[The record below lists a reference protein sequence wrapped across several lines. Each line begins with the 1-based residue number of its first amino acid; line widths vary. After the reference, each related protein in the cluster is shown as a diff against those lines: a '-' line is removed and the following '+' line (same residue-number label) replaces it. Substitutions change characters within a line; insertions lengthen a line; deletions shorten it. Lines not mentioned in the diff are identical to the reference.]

1 MGIAHPVHPPR
12 PRLSEKAVQRVC
24 VLTSD
29 SRCWATTVNAS
40 NLVLP
45 RERSCLS
52 CRIIPLCFVHLLL
65 YWANSSA
72 FSEDSTSGDVW
83 VWMHRLRG
91 LFCLPFSTA
100 KGTDIGRKTHDL
112 HFPNQHHVGSLNTR
126 AATEERFSYVYKE
139 KHMDENGD

>member
-1 MGIAHPVHPPR
+1 MLRTFALILSQLKCFFRGQHIWG
-12 PRLSEKAVQRVC
+12 RLGLDAQ
-24 VLTSD
+24 TS
-29 SRCWATTVNAS
+29 
-40 NLVLP
+40 
-45 RERSCLS
+45 
-52 CRIIPLCFVHLLL
+52 
-65 YWANSSA
+65 
-72 FSEDSTSGDVW
+72 
-83 VWMHRLRG
+83 G